1 MRVASPCCLLAVF
14 AIPSLA
20 QEYRAA
26 ITGQVTDQSGAAIS
40 GAKVIATSVERNIP
54 YESLTNS
61 AGRYNIQFL
70 LPGRYIVTV
79 EKQGFKKF
87 EREAVSLLASDKLAL
102 DVKLPL
108 GPPADTVTVSSAA
121 PLLQTESATR
131 QAVIENRI
139 LENVPSG

>member
-14 AIPSLA
+14 VTPCLA

-26 ITGQVTDQSGAAIS
+26 ITGQVTDQSGAGIS
-40 GAKVIATSVERNIP
+40 GAKVIATSVERNIL

-70 LPGRYIVTV
+70 IPGHYTVTV
-79 EKQGFKKF
+79 EKSGFKKF
-87 EREAVSLLASDKLAL
+87 VEEDVSLLASDKLAL

-108 GPPADTVTVSSAA
+108 GPLAETVTVSASA

-131 QAVIENRI
+131 QAV
-139 LENVPSG
+139 